1 MPRCRSS
8 TVEESRAVSP
18 ENEAYGTVEEI
29 HVTATRA
36 MACHAV
42 QCSAVQCSYQ
52 CRMHLP
58 LNAACT
64 FLFTANVPPAANVV
78 LAFRTLGAAL
88 AVVAVAA
95 DGALE
100 AVPELF
106 IL

>member
-1 MPRCRSS
+1 MSL
-8 TVEESRAVSP
+8 ED
-18 ENEAYGTVEEI
+18 EAYGTVEEI
-29 HVTATRA
+29 HVTAARA
-36 MACHAV
+36 MACH
-42 QCSAVQCSYQ
+42 AVQCSYQ

-64 FLFTANVPPAANVV
+64 FLFTANVPPAAEVV
-78 LAFRTLGAAL
+78 LAFLTLGAAL

-100 AVPELF
+100 AVPELI